1 MRRRITTSIID
12 AQRSR
17 QDPVHAGVR
26 RQDDAAG
33 LEPLT
38 ELRLQVPGD
47 RDHDRRGLETAQV
60 IDQLE
65 LLFWSQG
72 GLHDDH
78 FVAVPGAVAGLCR
91 AECLDRDA
99 EPPRGG
105 AQALA
110 EHEFVFDEEELFG
123 HGLQNTA
130 RSGRPVFKPSPKAPW
145 RLL

>member
-1 MRRRITTSIID
+1 MRRRSITNITD
-12 AQRSR
+12 AERSSE
-17 QDPVHAGVR
+17 DPVHAGVR

-72 GLHDDH
+72 GLQDDD
-78 FVAVPGAVAGLCR
+78 VVTLPYMGAGLRR
-91 AECLDRDA
+91 AEPLHRDA
-99 EPPRGG
+99 QPASGG
-105 AQALA
+105 AEPLREQ
-110 EHEFVFDEEELFG
+110 EFVLDEEERPG

-130 RSGRPVFKPSPKAPW
+130 RSGRPVFKPSPKPPW